1 MKTIFFLLLAVSSFP
16 ITAQELT
23 LADRRPDWS
32 IGVAAF
38 EGRNLSPENVYL
50 TRSVPLLIRERL
62 EAIPDHYFSA
72 AEVRAYRR
80 QIIQE
85 ERQRLVEAV
94 SADRRARDELFFTAD
109 SVQEKVA
116 VYEER
121 IAANLAAIRDL
132 GELDPEQ
139 IAFPESKTLHFV
151 SGADGQLVFDRAVL
165 SPFQLAKQ
173 QDLDVLLWGRFE
185 EVQGFL
191 FFEITLFN
199 AVLGEP
205 VFTYSD
211 AAAPIELYDLFDDLI
226 AELATVLWGR
236 DWSSLAVQTV
246 PPGASVWIDEEF
258 QGRTPLSIPYLLPGG
273 RQLSVQSPGY
283 QSVTRT
289 IELSP
294 YDEQVQRITLVP
306 RLREVVTL
314 DSDPAGATVYR
325 GSEWLG
331 TTPLSIEKP
340 EELSRLLLRREGYL
354 DFPLYARPT
363 VEPSITAALLPD
375 SLDPSEIQDRRR
387 DELYRALGVFVLSIP
402 IPMFSWGYRNDYIAT
417 ATSLQLEGKTQQSQE
432 ALDTANVLTAVSLGT
447 MAVSGGLFVNLLVRL
462 VRYLRAADRKA

>member
-1 MKTIFFLLLAVSSFP
+1 M
-16 ITAQELT
+16 
-23 LADRRPDWS
+23 
-32 IGVAAF
+32 AAF
-38 EGRNLSPENVYL
+38 EGRDLSPENAYL

-62 EAIPDHYFSA
+62 EAIPDHYFSVE
-72 AEVRAYRR
+72 EVRAYRR

-94 SADRRARDELFFTAD
+94 GNDRRARDELFFTAD
-109 SVQEKVA
+109 SVRQKAA

-139 IAFPESKTLHFV
+139 IAFPESKALRFV
-151 SGADGQLVFDRAVL
+151 SGADGQLVFDKAVL
-165 SPFQLAKQ
+165 SLFQLAKQ
-173 QDLDVLLWGRFE
+173 QDLDVLLWGGFE

-191 FFEITLFN
+191 YFEITLFN

-205 VFTYSD
+205 VYTYSD
-211 AAAPIELYDLFDDLI
+211 GAAPIEMYDLFDQLI
-226 AELATVLWGR
+226 TELATVLWGR
-236 DWSSLAVQTV
+236 DWSSLTVQTV
-246 PPGASVWIDEEF
+246 PSGASVWIDGQF
-258 QGRTPLSIPYLLPGG
+258 QGRTPLGIPYLLPGG
-273 RQLSVQSPGY
+273 RQLLVQDPGFE
-283 QSVTRT
+283 SVTRT

-294 YDEQVQRITLVP
+294 YAEQVERFTLVP
-306 RLREVVTL
+306 RPREVLTL
-314 DSDPAGATVYR
+314 DSNPAGATVYK

-331 TTPLSIEKP
+331 TTPLSVEKP

-363 VEPSITAALLPD
+363 VEPSITAALFPD

-417 ATSLQLEGKTQQSQE
+417 ATSLQHEGKTQQSQE